1 MSEMLV
7 WLGSGEGSL
16 PGLEMAHLAFSSCVC
31 LERERDFCLFFFF
44 FFFCHTGV
52 LTQDLIL
59 AKQVL

>member
-52 LTQDLIL
+52 
-59 AKQVL
+59 